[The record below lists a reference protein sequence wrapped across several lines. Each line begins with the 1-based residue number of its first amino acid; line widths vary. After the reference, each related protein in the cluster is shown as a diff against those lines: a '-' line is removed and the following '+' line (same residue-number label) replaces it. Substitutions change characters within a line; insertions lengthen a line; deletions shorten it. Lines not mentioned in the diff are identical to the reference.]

1 MKAKLTYTGIRVKD
15 LERSIEFYTKVLGM
29 HATGRASI
37 PDTKGEAVS
46 LVSEDGGPTLEL
58 NHYGKGS
65 RFDTK
70 YAVGEAID
78 HLAFQV
84 EDLDAFLRE
93 AKRQGIPVPLEMQT
107 ASSRW
112 AYVEDPNGIW
122 IEVFA

>member
-15 LERSIEFYTKVLGM
+15 LDRSIEFYTKVLGM
-29 HATGRASI
+29 HETGRGTI
-37 PDTKGEAVS
+37 EDTKGEVVS

-58 NHYGKGS
+58 NRYGRGS

-70 YAVGEAID
+70 YEVGEALD
-78 HLAFQV
+78 HIAFQV

-93 AKRQGIPVPLEMQT
+93 AKRSGHRVPLEMKT
-107 ASSRW
+107 DTSRY
-112 AYVEDPNGIW
+112 AYIEDPNGIW